1 MKKSKRIKNKQEFD
15 KFIKTTKYIKNSFF
29 VLHFSKKVQLENR
42 FGIAVGT
49 SLGNAVTR
57 NLLKR
62 RTKEIIKDSQNLFQ
76 KDLDYIIIVRKSCV
90 GLSYQEMKESL
101 INLIKIGMQK

>member
-15 KFIKTTKYIKNSFF
+15 RFIKTTKNIKNNFF
-29 VLHFSKKVQLENR
+29 VLHFSKKEMLENR

-49 SLGNAVTR
+49 SVGNAVTR

-62 RTKEIIKDSQNLFQ
+62 RTKEIIKADQKLFP

-90 GLSYQEMKESL
+90 SLSYQEMKESL
-101 INLIKIGMQK
+101 INLIKMVKK